1 MLTACISLLYFLPTL
16 LPFYLEP
23 VHHFNLHYSLNPLR
37 TLFIYLCTSS
47 SYGSLWACWETI
59 DLFINQFSLEGNSAS
74 VFGHFFYLLRKL
86 MLFKLSCYLT
96 PVKALKCASS
106 AITCASFMPKAVAK
120 PECFSDQSR
129 LWMTV
134 TRKPPGR
141 NWLRSACSYSCRWQ
155 TGLFNCSRK
164 VDPEQGGASCQH
176 PSQRSE

>member
-1 MLTACISLLYFLPTL
+1 MTVCEPAGKLLICLLT
-16 LPFYLEP
+16 
-23 VHHFNLHYSLNPLR
+23 NLVWRVIQPL
-37 TLFIYLCTSS
+37 
-47 SYGSLWACWETI
+47 
-59 DLFINQFSLEGNSAS
+59 FSDI
-74 VFGHFFYLLRKL
+74 FFYLLRKL

-106 AITCASFMPKAVAK
+106 AITCPSFMPKAIAK
-120 PECFSDQSR
+120 PECFSGQGR